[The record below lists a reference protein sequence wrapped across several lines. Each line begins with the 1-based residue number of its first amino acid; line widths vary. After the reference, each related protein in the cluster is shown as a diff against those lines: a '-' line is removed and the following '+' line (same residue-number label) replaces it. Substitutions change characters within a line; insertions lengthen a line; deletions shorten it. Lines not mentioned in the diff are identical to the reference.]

1 MGQTFM
7 YGLINRAIQDM
18 VCERFGEET
27 WSEIR
32 ERAGIKE
39 RIFLVLEPY
48 PDEITHKLV
57 AVSSQVLNVSAREI
71 MQLFG
76 QYWIKYTGTAGYKE
90 IMEMG
95 GDSLQEFLQNL
106 DDLHSRVGI
115 QFPALTPPSFACKEV
130 DGSTLEVHY
139 SSKRKGLASMV
150 VGLIEGLGEKFS
162 TDVKVTQVSRK
173 DNGGEQDIFQIEYK
187 AQ

>member
-1 MGQTFM
+1 M

-18 VCERFGEET
+18 VCEKFGEET
-27 WSEIR
+27 WTEIR
-32 ERAGIKE
+32 QHAGIHE

-57 AVSSQVLNVSAREI
+57 ASASEVLDLSPIEI
-71 MQLFG
+71 MEAFG
-76 QYWIKYTGTAGYKE
+76 HHWIKFTGTAGYKE

-95 GDSLQEFLQNL
+95 GESLKEFLENL

-115 QFPALTPPSFACKEV
+115 QFPSLRPPSFECEEI
-130 DGSTLEVHY
+130 DNETLKVHY
-139 SSKRKGLASMV
+139 SSTREGLAPMV
-150 VGLIEGLGEKFS
+150 VGLIEGLGNKFS
-162 TDVKVTQVSRK
+162 TDVEVTQTESK
-173 DNGGEQDIFQIEYK
+173 EHGAEQDIFQIRYK

>member
-1 MGQTFM
+1 M

-18 VCERFGEET
+18 VCERFGEEI

-32 ERAGIKE
+32 ESAGIKE

-57 AVSSQVLNVSAREI
+57 AAASQVLNLSASEI
-71 MQLFG
+71 MQIFG
-76 QYWIKYTGTAGYKE
+76 QYWIKYTGTVGYKE

-95 GDSLQEFLQNL
+95 GDSLKEFLQNL

-115 QFPALTPPSFACKEV
+115 QFPALAPPSFECDEV
-130 DGSTLEVHY
+130 DENTLEVHY
-139 SSKRKGLASMV
+139 SSAREGLAPMV
-150 VGLIEGLGEKFS
+150 IGLIEGLGNKFS
-162 TDVKVTQVSRK
+162 TDVEITQIGRK
-173 DNGGEQDIFQIEYK
+173 DNGAKQDIFQVKYK
-187 AQ
+187 TQ